1 MVNELQKIPSVDAVL
16 RDPLVEELC
25 NIFSRS
31 YVTNTIRTVLTN
43 FRTSMKNGTKAP
55 DISEIISDI
64 QIYIGNKLNTFPK
77 TIINGTGII
86 LHTNFGRALLSKEST
101 EVIKDIAINY
111 SNLEFDLVSG
121 ERFSRHKHV
130 EHLILSLIH
139 I

>member
-43 FRTSMKNGTKAP
+43 FRTNMKNGTKAP

-64 QIYIGNKLNTFPK
+64 E
-77 TIINGTGII
+77 I
-86 LHTNFGRALLSKEST
+86 LFLKAICCIKICLLYTSQSQRDATLSRNESSGR
-101 EVIKDIAINY
+101 
-111 SNLEFDLVSG
+111 
-121 ERFSRHKHV
+121 
-130 EHLILSLIH
+130 
-139 I
+139 

>member
-43 FRTSMKNGTKAP
+43 FRTNMKNGTKAP

-64 QIYIGNKLNTFPK
+64 EIYIGNKLNTFPK

-86 LHTNFGRALLSKEST
+86 PVSYTHLTLPTNR
-101 EVIKDIAINY
+101 EV
-111 SNLEFDLVSG
+111 
-121 ERFSRHKHV
+121 
-130 EHLILSLIH
+130 
-139 I
+139 